1 MFTAVPVSDAARARL
16 IEFAGEDDHT
26 TQEIAM
32 WKLAPW
38 RQVLLIFAA
47 LLAALFAAGQAIAF
61 AWLSA
66 LPEQVSQLESL
77 RTRFW
82 NYAAASAVLLVF
94 DAVLLLNLVRKIKS
108 RRNRSKDVQVS
119 E

>member
-1 MFTAVPVSDAARARL
+1 
-16 IEFAGEDDHT
+16 
-26 TQEIAM
+26 M
-32 WKLAPW
+32 WKIVPW
-38 RQVLLIFAA
+38 RQVLLIFAV
-47 LLAALFAAGQAIAF
+47 LLVALFAAGQAITF

-66 LPEQVSQLESL
+66 FPERASQLESL

-82 NYAAASAVLLVF
+82 TYAAASAVLVVF

-108 RRNRSKDVQVS
+108 RRNRSKHVQVS

>member
-1 MFTAVPVSDAARARL
+1 MR
-16 IEFAGEDDHT
+16 
-26 TQEIAM
+26 EI
-32 WKLAPW
+32 APW

-66 LPEQVSQLESL
+66 FPEQVSQLESL

-82 NYAAASAVLLVF
+82 TFAAASAFLLVF

-108 RRNRSKDVQVS
+108 WRNRSRDVQVS